1 MTTLLS
7 RNIGRMSKLV
17 LHPARR
23 EAADLLH
30 LACSSWRRASP
41 YMWFVWVAVLSLRSS
56 WKREFHTKGPLH
68 VPGHALIFAVSAFV
82 ACRSA
87 QSVSQRVV
95 RCAAVIGFGCALEML
110 QSWMFGSR
118 FEWED
123 VLTDACGVLLALLFV
138 TCADSMRKNPH
149 SMTEL
154 CGEPVTQAT
163 GLSRPVSA
171 EACFGQSRHQAALDG
186 RRCRIS
192 DTPLTS
198 ACRTGQNPPGMA
210 ALERLAQP
218 SGRPLGEP
226 PPWKS
231 RRPAGTPK
239 ESVKSS
245 AALPGLDEAKT
256 RHAAL
261 GSYAYELGTRACSP
275 ITQPNTCFSSRSAH
289 TTLGRRGVYRVGT
302 SPLPDGGSL
311 LSGDRRLRV

>member
-30 LACSSWRRASP
+30 VARKRWRRAWP
-41 YMWFVWVAVLSLRSS
+41 YIWFVWVAVLSLRSS

-95 RCAAVIGFGCALEML
+95 RCAAVIGFGGALEML
-110 QSWMFGSR
+110 QSWIFRSR
-118 FEWED
+118 FEWDD

-154 CGEPVTQAT
+154 YGEPVTRAT

-171 EACFGQSRHQAALDG
+171 E
-186 RRCRIS
+186 
-192 DTPLTS
+192 
-198 ACRTGQNPPGMA
+198 
-210 ALERLAQP
+210 
-218 SGRPLGEP
+218 
-226 PPWKS
+226 
-231 RRPAGTPK
+231 
-239 ESVKSS
+239 
-245 AALPGLDEAKT
+245 
-256 RHAAL
+256 
-261 GSYAYELGTRACSP
+261 
-275 ITQPNTCFSSRSAH
+275 
-289 TTLGRRGVYRVGT
+289 
-302 SPLPDGGSL
+302 SL
-311 LSGDRRLRV
+311 LRPKQASGGT